1 MNKGF
6 ASILLSLLFAV
17 SVLPLAGLAESASG
31 DGDGLSLIPQPKQL
45 QIGQGGFRVKAKTR
59 IIVQRGH
66 QSEDRIAAETLA
78 EEVADESG
86 FRLNIVGAKA
96 TTRAEGGKIMLVRL
110 QDRRVRRFLARK
122 GLKADGL
129 VGEEGYL
136 LFSDKSHLIV
146 AASSGEG
153 LFSGVQML
161 RQLLRTEG
169 KRVICPAVEIRDWPN
184 LDDLATQDGLTR
196 DTLPTFP
203 QLLGAGNLESTR

>member
-1 MNKGF
+1 MIKGF
-6 ASILLSLLFAV
+6 SSILLSLLFCI
-17 SVLPLAGLAESASG
+17 SMLPATALAKSMSG
-31 DGDGLSLIPQPKQL
+31 DGDGLTLIPQPKELQL
-45 QIGQGGFRVKAKTR
+45 GPGGFRVRAKTR
-59 IIVQRGH
+59 IVVQRGH

-86 FRLNIVGAKA
+86 LKLNIVGAKA
-96 TTRAEGGKIMLVRL
+96 TTRAEVGTIMLVRL

-169 KRVICPAVEIRDWPN
+169 KRIVCPAVEIRDWPN
-184 LDDLATQDGLTR
+184 LDDPAVQDGLTR
-196 DTLPTFP
+196 ETPPAFP
-203 QLLGAGNLESTR
+203 LLRGPRS

>member
-1 MNKGF
+1 MNKRF
-6 ASILLSLLFAV
+6 ASALLSLAFCISMLPL
-17 SVLPLAGLAESASG
+17 SVLAKPTSS
-31 DGDGLSLIPQPKQL
+31 DDGLSLIPQPKELQL
-45 QIGQGGFRVKAKTR
+45 GQGGFRVKAKTR
-59 IIVQRGH
+59 ILVQRGH

-78 EEVADESG
+78 EEVADASG
-86 FRLNIVGAKA
+86 LRLNIVGAKA
-96 TTRAEGGKIMLVRL
+96 TTKAEGGTIMLVRL

-122 GLKADGL
+122 GLNADGL

-169 KRVICPAVEIRDWPN
+169 KRMVCPAVEIRDWPN
-184 LDDLATQDGLTR
+184 LDEPGIQDDLTR
-196 DTLPTFP
+196 DTPPAFP
-203 QLLGAGNLESTR
+203 QLRGPRS

>member
-1 MNKGF
+1 MNRRF
-6 ASILLSLLFAV
+6 ISFVVSMLFCFSLLTAGA
-17 SVLPLAGLAESASG
+17 LAKSSDADSFN
-31 DGDGLSLIPQPKQL
+31 LIPQPKEFQL
-45 QIGQGGFRVKAKTR
+45 GQGGFHVKAKTR

-86 FRLNIVGAKA
+86 LRLNIVGAKA
-96 TTRAEGGKIMLVRL
+96 TTRAEVGKIMLVRL
-110 QDRRVRRFLARK
+110 QDRRVQRFLARK

-129 VGEEGYL
+129 IGEDGYL

-146 AASSGEG
+146 AAQSGEG

-169 KRVICPAVEIRDWPN
+169 KAVICPAVEIRDWPN
-184 LDDLATQDGLTR
+184 LEDGAPQEGLTR
-196 DTLPTFP
+196 DTPPAFP
-203 QLLGAGNLESTR
+203 LMRGPRS

>member
-1 MNKGF
+1 MNKSF
-6 ASILLSLLFAV
+6 ASLVLTLLFCV
-17 SVLPLAGLAESASG
+17 SMLPASALAESTSSDA
-31 DGDGLSLIPQPKQL
+31 DGLSLIPQPKELQL
-45 QIGQGGFRVKAKTR
+45 GQGGFRVKAKTR

-78 EEVADESG
+78 EEVSDESG
-86 FRLNIVGAKA
+86 LKLNIVGAKS
-96 TTRAEGGKIMLVRL
+96 TTRAEGGSIMLVRL

-146 AASSGEG
+146 AASSGQG

-169 KRVICPAVEIRDWPN
+169 KAVICPAVEIRDWPN
-184 LDDLATQDGLTR
+184 LDDRSLQDGLTR
-196 DTLPTFP
+196 DTPPAFP
-203 QLLGAGNLESTR
+203 QLLRGPRS

>member
-1 MNKGF
+1 MNKRF
-6 ASILLSLLFAV
+6 ASMLLCLLCCM
-17 SVLPLAGLAESASG
+17 SVLPLGALAKSMSS
-31 DGDGLSLIPQPKQL
+31 DDGLSLIPQPKELQL
-45 QIGQGGFRVKAKTR
+45 GQGGFRLKAKTR

-86 FRLNIVGAKA
+86 LRLNIVGAKA
-96 TTRAEGGKIMLVRL
+96 STRAEVGKIMLVRL

-122 GLKADGL
+122 GLSADGL

-146 AASSGEG
+146 AASSGQG

-161 RQLLRTEG
+161 RQLLHTEG
-169 KRVICPAVEIRDWPN
+169 NGIVCPAVEIRDWPN
-184 LDDLATQDGLTR
+184 LDDPATQDGLTR
-196 DTLPTFP
+196 DTPPAFP
-203 QLLGAGNLESTR
+203 QLRGPRS

>member
-1 MNKGF
+1 MNKRF
-6 ASILLSLLFAV
+6 TSMLVSLLFCISLLSIGAV
-17 SVLPLAGLAESASG
+17 AESASG
-31 DGDGLSLIPQPKQL
+31 DSDGLSLIPQPKEL
-45 QIGQGGFRVKAKTR
+45 QVGQGGFRVRAKTR

-86 FRLNIVGAKA
+86 LKLNIVGAKA
-96 TTRAEGGKIMLVRL
+96 TMKAEGGKIMLVRL
-110 QDRRVRRFLARK
+110 QDRHVRRFLARK

-146 AASSGEG
+146 AASSGQG
-153 LFSGVQML
+153 LFAGVQML

-169 KRVICPAVEIRDWPN
+169 KAVICPAVEIRDWPN
-184 LDDLATQDGLTR
+184 LDDHTLQDGLTR
-196 DTLPTFP
+196 DTPPAFP
-203 QLLGAGNLESTR
+203 QLLRGPRT

>member
-1 MNKGF
+1 MNKRF
-6 ASILLSLLFAV
+6 TSLLLSFVFCVGLVPMGA
-17 SVLPLAGLAESASG
+17 LAELASG
-31 DGDGLSLIPQPKQL
+31 DADGLSLIPQPKEL
-45 QIGQGGFRVKAKTR
+45 QVGQGGFRVKAKTR

-78 EEVADESG
+78 EEVADDSG
-86 FRLNIVGAKA
+86 LKLNIVGAKA
-96 TTRAEGGKIMLVRL
+96 SMKAEGGTIMLVRL
-110 QDRRVRRFLARK
+110 QDRRVRRFLAHK

-146 AASSGEG
+146 AASSGQG

-169 KRVICPAVEIRDWPN
+169 KAVICPAVEIRDWPN
-184 LDDLATQDGLTR
+184 LEDNAVQDGLTR
-196 DTLPTFP
+196 DTPPNFP
-203 QLLGAGNLESTR
+203 QLLRGPRS

>member
-1 MNKGF
+1 M
-6 ASILLSLLFAV
+6 LPL
-17 SVLPLAGLAESASG
+17 SVLAKPTSS
-31 DGDGLSLIPQPKQL
+31 DDGLSLIPQPKELQL
-45 QIGQGGFRVKAKTR
+45 GQGGFRVKAKTR
-59 IIVQRGH
+59 ILVQRGH

-78 EEVADESG
+78 EEVADASG
-86 FRLNIVGAKA
+86 LRLNIVGAKA
-96 TTRAEGGKIMLVRL
+96 TTKAEGGTIMLVRL

-122 GLKADGL
+122 GLNADGL

-169 KRVICPAVEIRDWPN
+169 KRMVCPAVEIRDWPN
-184 LDDLATQDGLTR
+184 LDEPGIQDDLTR
-196 DTLPTFP
+196 DTPPAFP
-203 QLLGAGNLESTR
+203 QLRGPRS

>member
-1 MNKGF
+1 MLF
-6 ASILLSLLFAV
+6 CFSLLTLGA
-17 SVLPLAGLAESASG
+17 LAESSDA
-31 DGDGLSLIPQPKQL
+31 DGLNLIPQPKEFQL
-45 QIGQGGFRVKAKTR
+45 GQGGFRVKAKTR

-86 FRLNIVGAKA
+86 LRLNIVGAKA

-122 GLKADGL
+122 GLSDGL
-129 VGEEGYL
+129 IGEEGYL

-146 AASSGEG
+146 AAQSGEG

-184 LDDLATQDGLTR
+184 LEDGPPQEGLTR
-196 DTLPTFP
+196 DTPPFS
-203 QLLGAGNLESTR
+203 QLMRGPRS